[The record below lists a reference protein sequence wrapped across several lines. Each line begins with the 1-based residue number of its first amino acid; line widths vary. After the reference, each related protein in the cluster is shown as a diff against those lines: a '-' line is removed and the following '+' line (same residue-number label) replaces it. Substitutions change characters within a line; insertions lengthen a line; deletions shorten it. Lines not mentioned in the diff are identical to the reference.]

1 MGASWLWPSV
11 SRGSYLFARGH
22 QVINLVKACVRF
34 TQGRPWWSRFKPGK
48 PLEGAPRTEVYTGS
62 CLRDVSIIRSGVQVS
77 NGIFTGPR
85 RCAHTAAGQRGSV
98 LMPGQRGTSMAHQ
111 HGAAPVAGDTASW
124 AFCSARIIAG
134 AVDWYIIAHRA
145 PSPFYRGAIC
155 GECIINTW
163 QDLWRGHAA
172 FLLAFW

>member
-1 MGASWLWPSV
+1 M

-34 TQGRPWWSRFKPGK
+34 TQGRPWWSRVKPGR
-48 PLEGAPRTEVYTGS
+48 PPEAALRTEVYTGS

-98 LMPGQRGTSMAHQ
+98 SMPGQRVPRWPGIDTEPRRWPVTPRPEPFVQRGLLPARWIDTSLRT
-111 HGAAPVAGDTASW
+111 APRHLFIGGLSVESVLLIHDKTFDVDTPL
-124 AFCSARIIAG
+124 F
-134 AVDWYIIAHRA
+134 
-145 PSPFYRGAIC
+145 PSLSD
-155 GECIINTW
+155 NT
-163 QDLWRGHAA
+163 DSS
-172 FLLAFW
+172 FPP